1 MTNTGS
7 EELQFCFNVLLSG
20 LFRIYQLLE
29 FLDLCG
35 KGHRA

>member
-7 EELQFCFNVLLSG
+7 EELKFGFHVLLSG
-20 LFRIYQLLE
+20 LFLIYQLLE
-29 FLDLCG
+29 FLDFCG